1 MHFAVRP
8 FFVSYLAFLVLAI
21 LLSFLVLQA
30 RQLSLPDIVVSI
42 PHTNTSS
49 ILDIPDPVIKEPFSA
64 SALRGSGTDGGG
76 CVSAGTEPMPL
87 SRMQRDS
94 KAYTDI
100 NRTPV
105 STSCEGSGNCRDY
118 ILGYIPE
125 KDSCS
130 PPLNPQFQY
139 WYFPS
144 VMDRPCSEYSSSNKE
159 FDNTMW
165 RYPRCASDAGSA
177 AGPYISTNP
186 ETLTIPKF

>member
-42 PHTNTSS
+42 PHNNTSS
-49 ILDIPDPVIKEPFSA
+49 ITIPDILGNPDPVIKEPFSA

-105 STSCEGSGNCRDY
+105 STSCVGSGNCRDY

-130 PPLNPQFQY
+130 PPLNRTSTGT
-139 WYFPS
+139 FP
-144 VMDRPCSEYSSSNKE
+144 V
-159 FDNTMW
+159 
-165 RYPRCASDAGSA
+165 
-177 AGPYISTNP
+177 
-186 ETLTIPKF
+186 

>member
-1 MHFAVRP
+1 MFLARSYWTVLGTSY
-8 FFVSYLAFLVLAI
+8 VTLTLVAMWIAYLALR
-21 LLSFLVLQA
+21 A
-30 RQLSLPDIVVSI
+30 RQLALPDIVV
-42 PHTNTSS
+42 PAAAAAASS
-49 ILDIPDPVIKEPFSA
+49 SKTVITEPFSA

-76 CVSAGTEPMPL
+76 CAPKDTDPVQL
-87 SRMQRDS
+87 SPMQRES

-144 VMDRPCSEYSSSNKE
+144 VMDRPCSDYSSGNTE

-165 RYPRCASDAGSA
+165 RYPRCKSDAGDA
-177 AGPYISTNP
+177 AGPYTPLNP
-186 ETLTIPKF
+186 DTLTIPKF